1 MSLSMVSPDKI
12 STDKILNDKISN
24 IFIKPFKHI
33 FLCLLIFLSF
43 PLNTSFAISI
53 TQEKKIAIEFMKM
66 IQERKMILNDPIAK
80 HMVTQIGNH
89 ILSFLPKGPFDYS
102 FNVVDN
108 DVFNA
113 FASPAANIFIYRG
126 LITSVDSIDE
136 LAGVIGHE
144 IAHAESRHVSESFDR
159 SKYISIGSLAGLLAG
174 AIIASKAGGDA
185 GAAIMQGTMA
195 VGQTA
200 MLSFTR
206 ENETEAD
213 EKGVTFLKKSCFPPK
228 GLLDGLMKIRAAD
241 YRGVE
246 SIPDYV
252 KTHPGTGKRIGHIET
267 ILSNYIPFENKEKCH
282 EDFRFDMV
290 KYRLLGLYA
299 EIEPTFK
306 QLTNKLSSNAAN
318 GDAEDS
324 AAIHYGMGLI
334 YARKFMMEESIS
346 HLREA
351 LSINIFDPMVLLDMG
366 RIYQINGEPQKALN
380 VLKGIERHP
389 VMGLMARFHQANSH
403 LALSNL
409 TESKNLFNAIID
421 KAPDLYP
428 KAYYNLANIM
438 SLEKKTGES
447 HYYLGVYYS
456 KININKTAILHLN
469 KALEKLKDEAMI
481 KKTKQLLD
489 ELKNNLPK
497 TIKKS

>member
-1 MSLSMVSPDKI
+1 MSFSMVSPDKI
-12 STDKILNDKISN
+12 LTAKNLNTKNLN
-24 IFIKPFKHI
+24 IFIKPFKII

-43 PLNTSFAISI
+43 SLNTSFAISI

-80 HMVTQIGNH
+80 HMVTKIGNH

-102 FNVVDN
+102 FNVVDD

-126 LITSVDSIDE
+126 LITSFDSIDE

-144 IAHAESRHVSESFDR
+144 IAHAESRHVSESMDR

-174 AIIASKAGGDA
+174 ALIAGKSGGDA
-185 GAAIMQGTMA
+185 GAAILQGTMA
-195 VGQTA
+195 IGQTA

-213 EKGVTFLKKSCFPPK
+213 EKGIMFLKKSCFPPK
-228 GLLDGLMKIRAAD
+228 GLLDGLIKIRAAD
-241 YRGVE
+241 YRGAE

-252 KTHPGTGKRIGHIET
+252 KTHPGTGKRIGHVET
-267 ILSNYIPFENKEKCH
+267 ILSNYIPLKNKPKYP
-282 EDFRFDMV
+282 EDFRFEMV

-306 QLTNKLSSNAAN
+306 QLMNQLSSNTAN
-318 GDAEDS
+318 DDAKDS

-346 HLREA
+346 HLRKA

-366 RIYQINGEPQKALN
+366 RIYQVNGEPQKALK

-389 VMGLMARFHQANSH
+389 VMGLMARFHQANAH
-403 LALSNL
+403 LELRNLS
-409 TESKNLFNAIID
+409 ESKNLFNAIID
-421 KAPDLYP
+421 QAPDLYP

-438 SLEKKTGES
+438 SLEKKPGES

-456 KININKTAILHLN
+456 KINNNKTAMLHLN
-469 KALEKLKDEAMI
+469 KALEKLKDTAKI

-489 ELKNNLPK
+489 QLKRGF
-497 TIKKS
+497 